1 MKPRKMFASH
11 HRAASVEQQHRV
23 PVVGLDA
30 YLLRR
35 EKEGERETEVHLE
48 VYLIFWWRERE
59 TEIHLEVYLIFGET
73 LTLLALGLNLIVER
87 EAKRVFMPT
96 ANSPGMPSPA

>member
-1 MKPRKMFASH
+1 MFASH

-35 EKEGERETEVHLE
+35 DREGEREIEVQLE
-48 VYLIFWWRERE
+48 VSPRGL
-59 TEIHLEVYLIFGET
+59 THSCCGEI
-73 LTLLALGLNLIVER
+73 LTLLAFGLNLIVER

-96 ANSPGMPSPA
+96 AKSPGIRSPA